1 MPLSTILDDLTSLP
15 RLFSTGRR
23 AGLFRLGAFG
33 RPLQAVRIA
42 VSRGLGVRAVHS
54 LHAASEPNRAAF
66 IDARRTVT
74 YAEADQEI
82 DAIAAALRDHAGAS
96 RHAPVA
102 IMLEN
107 RVEYALTWFALFR
120 LGITCAHVSR
130 YSRADELGPLLAR
143 SGARVLV
150 VSAATRDVAA
160 TALAADPKLVCRL
173 VDVDDDGPRGYPS
186 LLERSA
192 KSAAQSWVVP
202 GPSQNVV
209 YTSGTTGRPKA
220 AVRNFG
226 SFGLRNLLEIL
237 DRLPMEVADKH
248 LVVAPLYHS
257 GAQVFTVLN
266 AALGATVVLQEK
278 FDPEEALRGLSE
290 HRANSVFMVPTMI
303 QRVLDLPDEM
313 FARYP
318 TDDLRV
324 LISGA
329 APFLDPQ
336 RRAAIER
343 FGAKRIFDFYGA
355 TELGWVTLVGGQE
368 MLARPKTLGRPI
380 PGQEIAVFDGEG
392 RRAGS
397 GEIGVV
403 YTRSVQAMEGYADDA
418 AATDEIRRD
427 DWLTV
432 DDLGYLD
439 DDGYLFLT
447 GRARDMVI
455 SGGVNIYPV
464 EIENTL
470 TQHPDVE
477 EVAVVGVE
485 DAKWGERLVAFVVW
499 RGEGPTAEA
508 MEIWAKQRLSSY
520 KVPRDWIAV
529 DRLPRNPTGKVLKRE
544 LVVRLQDP
552 AG

>member
-23 AGLFRLGAFG
+23 AGLFRFGAFG
-33 RPLQAVRIA
+33 RPLQAARIA
-42 VSRGLGVRAVHS
+42 ISRGLGVRAVHS
-54 LHAASEPNRAAF
+54 LHAASEPERLAF
-66 IDARRTVT
+66 VDGRRQVT
-74 YAEADQEI
+74 YAEADREI

-102 IMLEN
+102 VMLEN

-130 YSRADELGPLLAR
+130 YSRADELGPLLRR

-150 VSAATRDVAA
+150 VSSATRAA
-160 TALAADPKLVCRL
+160 AEEALGSDSTLACRL
-173 VDVDDDGPRGYPS
+173 VDVDDEGPDGYAA
-186 LLERSA
+186 LLRRSA
-192 KSAAQSWVVP
+192 RSAEQSWVVP

-226 SFGLRNLLEIL
+226 SFGVRNLLEIL
-237 DRLPMEVADKH
+237 ERLPMEVADRH

-266 AALGATVVLQEK
+266 AALGATVILQEK
-278 FDPEEALRGLSE
+278 FDPAEALRGLSE

-303 QRVLDLPDEM
+303 QRVLDLPAEM
-313 FARYP
+313 FERYP
-318 TDDLRV
+318 TEDLRI

-336 RRAAIER
+336 RRAAIDR

-355 TELGWVTLVGGQE
+355 TELGWVTLVDGTE
-368 MLARPKTLGRPI
+368 MLARPKTLGRSI
-380 PGQEIAVFDGEG
+380 PGQEIAVFDSDG
-392 RRAGS
+392 RRAAP
-397 GEIGVV
+397 GEVGVV
-403 YTRSVQAMEGYADDA
+403 YTRSVQAMEGYADDDVA
-418 AATDEIRRD
+418 NDEIRRD

-470 TQHPDVE
+470 AQHPEVE
-477 EVAVVGVE
+477 EAAVVGVE
-485 DAKWGERLVAFVVW
+485 DPKWGERLVAFVVW
-499 RGEGPTAEA
+499 RGDPPSADD
-508 MEIWAKQRLSSY
+508 METWAKQRLSSY
-520 KVPRDWIAV
+520 KVPRDWVAV
-529 DRLPRNPTGKVLKRE
+529 QTLPRNPTGKVLKRE
-544 LVVRLQDP
+544 LVASAR
-552 AG
+552 A